1 MVRSAYGPWVVTALE
16 TVVFDLGGVLME
28 WEPRRLYRT
37 MFDGDEE
44 AMEHFLATVCTPA
57 WNDELDRGLPFTT
70 AVGRLIAEFPQYAEP
85 ITAYRTR
92 WEEMLGPPLDDA
104 VAVLRDLRA
113 AGVPVYAL
121 SNWSAETF
129 PVARRRFD
137 FIEWFDGV
145 LISGEA
151 GVTKPDPRI
160 FAELC
165 RRFGLDPSRSVFVDD
180 RADNVEA
187 ARRYGLTG
195 VLFVSGVSLRAE
207 LSALGL
213 LG

>member
-1 MVRSAYGPWVVTALE
+1 MVSCAYVAGMARALD

-37 MFDGDEE
+37 MFAGDDD

-57 WNDELDRGLPFTT
+57 WNDELDRGLPFATG
-70 AVGRLIAEFPQYAEP
+70 VDRLIAAHPHHAAN
-85 ITAYRTR
+85 ITAYQTR

-104 VAVLRDLRA
+104 VAVLRDLRD

-137 FIEWFDGV
+137 FLDWFDGV
-145 LISGEA
+145 LISGDV
-151 GVTKPDPRI
+151 GITKPDPRI
-160 FAELC
+160 FDELC
-165 RRFGLDPSRSVFVDD
+165 RRFGLDPARSVFVDD
-180 RADNVEA
+180 RDVNVEG
-187 ARRYGLTG
+187 ARRYGFTG

-213 LG
+213 LD

>member
-1 MVRSAYGPWVVTALE
+1 MTFAYVPWMPRHAD

-37 MFDGDEE
+37 FFEDDEE
-44 AMEHFLATVCTPA
+44 GMEHFLATVCTPA
-57 WNDELDRGLPFTT
+57 WNDELDRGLPFATGVERLT
-70 AVGRLIAEFPQYAEP
+70 AEHPHHAALIA
-85 ITAYRTR
+85 AYHAR

-104 VAVLRDLRA
+104 VAVLRDLRH

-129 PVARRRFD
+129 PVARSRFD
-137 FIEWFDGV
+137 FIHWFDGV
-145 LISGEA
+145 LISGDV
-151 GVTKPDPRI
+151 GVTKPDAGI
-160 FAELC
+160 FDELC
-165 RRFGLDPSRSVFVDD
+165 RRFGVDPSRSVFVDD
-180 RADNVEA
+180 RADNVEG
-187 ARRYGLTG
+187 ARRYGFTG